1 MKQKIKSKRWKE
13 IDSKDASYTTYTLPE
28 LLSWID
34 SKVPQGTSKENIRLS
49 FEAEIDYD
57 YYNNPGVSAKMIL
70 EVNE

>member
-1 MKQKIKSKRWKE
+1 MKQKIKKWKE
-13 IDSKDASYTTYTLPE
+13 IDSKDASYITYTLPE
-28 LLSWID
+28 LLVWID
-34 SKVPQGTSKENIRLS
+34 NKVPQGTSKEDIRIS